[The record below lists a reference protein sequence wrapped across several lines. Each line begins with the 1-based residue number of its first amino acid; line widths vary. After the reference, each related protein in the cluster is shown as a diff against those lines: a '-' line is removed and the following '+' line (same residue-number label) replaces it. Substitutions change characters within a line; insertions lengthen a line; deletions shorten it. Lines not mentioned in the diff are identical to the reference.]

1 MTVTFQVLKGTQIKL
16 IEKSFA
22 DLRIT
27 IFREYPYLYEGDL
40 PTEKQYFAMF
50 GDNTLCIIA
59 KDRSKV
65 VGMIIGT
72 PLQDI
77 FKRLLEPLAEVSI
90 EKMFY
95 LADILV
101 VKSYRGQR
109 IGHTL
114 FELFEKEVRKIGC
127 FTSIIIREILKSPG
141 DQAKPSDYR
150 SLDSFWDKRGFKKM
164 EGISQQE
171 QWTVI
176 GDDTTSSHTMI
187 YQVKNL

>member
-1 MTVTFQVLKGTQIKL
+1 MIKSIPLFKVFTAPEAIDLVKEVLESAFTGQ
-16 IEKSFA
+16 S
-22 DLRIT
+22 
-27 IFREYPYLYEGDL
+27 P
-40 PTEKQYFAMF
+40 
-50 GDNTLCIIA
+50 
-59 KDRSKV
+59 KV
-65 VGMIIGT
+65 
-72 PLQDI
+72 
-77 FKRLLEPLAEVSI
+77 
-90 EKMFY
+90 
-95 LADILV
+95 
-101 VKSYRGQR
+101 
-109 IGHTL
+109 
-114 FELFEKEVRKIGC
+114 ELFEKEVRKIGC